1 MPLDLTP
8 PPLHLTLLCL
18 QHPFPAQAFFRKW
31 KHVPGQA
38 SLLAQLVRPEH
49 AHSFAVAALLELLP
63 RRVSQ
68 DGLKTISSPNDGI
81 LNAWLLPDMMEV
93 ACHLAENGFYEHVR
107 RWLEPLLQHF
117 PDVLMIALCTTNPS
131 EPWSALQEDLSQ
143 TLMPIF
149 LSHHPN
155 WRPVLEKVWADRPVV
170 VMHGMVAW
178 FKADPSNLRLTRVFD
193 VAQDIKAISTLL
205 EAGDAAFVLEL
216 AVMASHRG
224 FLNVEKWLSDQ
235 LNKQPRPYAEACLR
249 FLERRFQSNSSGD
262 ALPPLQPTMFI
273 TMMTCLEA
281 IQTQVPPNLA
291 ASIGVLRSDLVPKL
305 GPILATGST
314 APGPPPG
321 MGMDSDL
328 PPGLEPGVPEPRLA
342 DPNEPQPIREFS
354 ETIDKEANMYFQR
367 IYSGTAKVTDII
379 SLLKGYKS
387 SDAREE
393 TEVFHCMIRN
403 LFDEY
408 KFFPQYPNKELG
420 ITGTLFGSLIQNEL
434 VYGRTLS
441 TALRYVLEALKN
453 EPESKMFEFGVAALK
468 HFLPRLKE
476 WPHFC
481 DHIANT
487 PHFKAMPPDI
497 IAVCSTSRKR
507 LTLRQQQQQQAA
519 TAAASVPASAQPP
532 ASATS
537 APSSAAPALAPAAP
551 EEKVSTPTEEVQ
563 DKISFL
569 FNNLSPSNLQGK
581 VGELRLVLAAE
592 HYKWFAN
599 YIVQMRAKREAN
611 FHHLYLDLLK
621 TLAAKALDA
630 AVLASTYA
638 AIRALISSQ
647 SPEAGSKQADRTILK
662 NLGTFLGLQTLAR
675 NRPVLYRDLD
685 LKALVLYAF
694 EHGQMSMMLLVPF
707 VAKVLDTSQ
716 YSRIF
721 HAPNPW
727 LMGMLGLF
735 KELHSISDL
744 KIALK
749 FEVEVLCKSLK
760 ISIDDIPAT
769 AALPRANNPGPS
781 ASALLRNANLG
792 PSPGLS
798 AGSPV
803 FTPSTMTTSPSTQPS
818 NLQPGPVLQPPRQAY
833 PQLTALQ
840 PRSMQQ
846 YMEVAALSVLPLV
859 SQEQSVPTL
868 CLPLVLRVS
877 CLLSTDPTIAFVSIS
892 PLLLSLGSYRH
903 QEQPHGLRRVGRQR
917 GARSRGGALSQDCH
931 HFLQRPGQQ
940 GLLP

>member
-1 MPLDLTP
+1 
-8 PPLHLTLLCL
+8 
-18 QHPFPAQAFFRKW
+18 
-31 KHVPGQA
+31 V
-38 SLLAQLVRPEH
+38 S
-49 AHSFAVAALLELLP
+49 ALLELQP
-63 RRVSQ
+63 RRVNQ
-68 DGLKTISSPNDGI
+68 DGLKTISSPSDSI
-81 LNAWLLPDMMEV
+81 LNAWLLPDTMEV
-93 ACHLAENGFYEHVR
+93 ACYLAENGLYERVR

-131 EPWSALQEDLSQ
+131 EPWSALQQDLSQ
-143 TLMPIF
+143 ALMPTF

-155 WRPVLEKVWADRPVV
+155 WRPVLEKVWASRPVV

-178 FKADPSNLRLTRVFD
+178 FKADPSNQRLTRIFD

-205 EAGDAAFVLEL
+205 DTGDAPFVLEL
-216 AVMASHRG
+216 AVMASYRG
-224 FLNVEKWLSDQ
+224 FLNLEKWLSDQ
-235 LNKQPRPYAEACLR
+235 LKKQPRAYAEACLR
-249 FLERRFQSNSSGD
+249 FLERRFQSNGNGD
-262 ALPPLQPTMFI
+262 TLPPLQPPMFLTMV
-273 TMMTCLEA
+273 TCLEA
-281 IQTQVPPNLA
+281 VQPQVPPNLA
-291 ASIGVLRSDLVPKL
+291 ASIGVLRSDWVPKL
-305 GPILATGST
+305 GPALVASNPG
-314 APGPPPG
+314 PGPPPVMALDG
-321 MGMDSDL
+321 DL
-328 PPGLEPGVPEPRLA
+328 PPGLESTVPEPRLA
-342 DPNEPQPIREFS
+342 DANEPQPIREFS
-354 ETIDKEANMYFQR
+354 EQIDKEANMYFQR
-367 IYSGTAKVTDII
+367 IYSGAAAVLDII
-379 SLLKGYKS
+379 SLLKGYKN
-387 SDAREE
+387 SDKREE

-408 KFFPQYPNKELG
+408 KFFPQYPAKELG
-420 ITGTLFGSLIQNEL
+420 ITGTLFGSLIQNDL

-487 PHFKAMPPDI
+487 PHFQAMPQEVV
-497 IAVCSTSRKR
+497 AVCSTSRKR
-507 LTLRQQQQQQAA
+507 LNLRQQQASAA
-519 TAAASVPASAQPP
+519 AAAAASTPASAQPP
-532 ASATS
+532 PSATS

-551 EEKVSTPTEEVQ
+551 EEKVSTPSEDVQ
-563 DKISFL
+563 DKISFI

-581 VGELRLVLAAE
+581 VGELRPLLATE

-647 SPEAGSKQADRTILK
+647 SPEVASKQADRTILK

-675 NRPVLYRDLD
+675 NKPVLHRDLD

-727 LMGMLGLF
+727 LMSMLGLF

-760 ISIDDIPAT
+760 IAIDDITQT
-769 AALPRANNPGPS
+769 AALPRATDSGPS
-781 ASALLRNANLG
+781 TSALLRNSNLG

-803 FTPSTMTTSPSTQPS
+803 FTPSAMNTSPHTLPS
-818 NLQPGPVLQPPRQAY
+818 SLQSAAVLQPPRQAY

-846 YMEVAALSVLPLV
+846 YIETATLSILPLV
-859 SQEQSVPTL
+859 S
-868 CLPLVLRVS
+868 
-877 CLLSTDPTIAFVSIS
+877 
-892 PLLLSLGSYRH
+892 
-903 QEQPHGLRRVGRQR
+903 
-917 GARSRGGALSQDCH
+917 
-931 HFLQRPGQQ
+931 
-940 GLLP
+940 